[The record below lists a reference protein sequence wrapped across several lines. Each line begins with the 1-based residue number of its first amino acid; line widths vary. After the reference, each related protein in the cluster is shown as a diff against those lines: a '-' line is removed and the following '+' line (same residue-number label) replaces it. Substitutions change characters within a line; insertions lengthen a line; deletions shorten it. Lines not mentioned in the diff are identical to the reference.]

1 MTGLRAHAR
10 ALGIVL
16 TLTSLAAHAAMANA
30 ADAPATSAT
39 PASPPGP
46 APLPAPATS
55 PKPAPAKPAPAT
67 SPKPAPA
74 KPAPATSP
82 KPAPAKPAPAAQRPA
97 AHKPPPP
104 KPPPHKPAPAKPSA
118 AKPGAAKPGASPH
131 AALPATAA
139 APKAGAPG
147 PTRDEDPKGRR
158 AVAGGSTLDEAA
170 LGAESAELG
179 ALHDAERELFP
190 PGIPPLGTPWPK
202 DEPSPMA
209 TEGTPPRPHSSGP
222 PPKVLSAGGASGATD
237 RDLSWLEGLELPELP
252 VRWDARL
259 VRYLEFWRDDPRGHA
274 MFATWLR
281 RSGRYRDTIR
291 KTLAKKGLPGDLV
304 WLAMV
309 ESGFDPKA
317 RSPVG
322 ALGMW
327 QFMPGTGRIYG
338 LSQDRW
344 ADQRIHVPSATE
356 AAADFLADLY
366 RRFGTWELAMASYNM
381 GYGGITGVVKKYN
394 SNDYW
399 ALSHLEGSLP
409 WETTLYVPKILS
421 CAIVG
426 RNLARFGFQAVEL
439 EAPVVGDEVVV
450 PPGTPL
456 ATVAQAAGCKP
467 KEVEALNP
475 ELRAGRTPPT
485 DGPGYAVRVPPGR
498 GPACAQA
505 LAKQRGVPAD
515 RYVVKTGESLS
526 DIADSHRVATSRLV
540 ELNGI
545 APGEVLHGGTV
556 LLVPAPA
563 PAPAGS
569 APATTPGTPAEAP
582 APSTSPEGERP
593 VVIVPA
599 DVYVYPDRT
608 RVFYRVKTGDTAGS
622 LAEAFGVTSDELRR
636 WNALDLRARLL
647 EGMTLQVFV
656 ADREKLAQT
665 RWLSEGSVR
674 TVVAGSE
681 EFFAHFEE
689 KGRRRIVVQ
698 AAAGETLEVIG
709 KRHGVSAKLMERI
722 NRRGKSEPLA
732 AGESVVLYV
741 PHNDGPR
748 PGELAARADVLP
760 LPPP

>member
-1 MTGLRAHAR
+1 MTGLRAHVR
-10 ALGIVL
+10 AVGIAL
-16 TLTSLAAHAAMANA
+16 ALSSLAASSGAAE
-30 ADAPATSAT
+30 ATAGT
-39 PASPPGP
+39 T
-46 APLPAPATS
+46 PLPAPSAAPTAA
-55 PKPAPAKPAPAT
+55 KPTQLPPAAPHKPPAKPAPAPHKPP
-67 SPKPAPA
+67 PKPAPPKPS
-74 KPAPATSP
+74 KPAPP
-82 KPAPAKPAPAAQRPA
+82 KPSKPT
-97 AHKPPPP
+97 PP
-104 KPPPHKPAPAKPSA
+104 KPSAKAPSKPAATA
-118 AKPGAAKPGASPH
+118 AKPGSAVA
-131 AALPATAA
+131 
-139 APKAGAPG
+139 
-147 PTRDEDPKGRR
+147 PTRDEDRKGRR
-158 AVAGGSTLDEAA
+158 AIAGGPTVDEAT

-190 PGIPPLGTPWPK
+190 PGMPPLGVPWPK
-202 DEPSPMA
+202 EQPSPVA
-209 TEGTPPRPHSSGP
+209 TEGTTPRVHTSGLPPMAAA
-222 PPKVLSAGGASGATD
+222 SAPESTG
-237 RDLSWLEGLELPELP
+237 RDLSWLEGLEMPELP

-281 RSGRYRDTIR
+281 RSGRYRDAIR
-291 KTLAKKGLPGDLV
+291 KTLAKKGLPEDLA

-344 ADQRIHVPSATE
+344 ADQRIHVQSATE
-356 AAADFLADLY
+356 AAADFLGDLY
-366 RRFGTWELAMASYNM
+366 RRFGTWELAMAAYNM

-426 RNLARFGFQAVEL
+426 RNLAKFGFQSVEIDPAL
-439 EAPVVGDEVVV
+439 TADEVVV

-456 ATVAQAAGCKP
+456 ASVAQAAGCKA
-467 KEVEALNP
+467 KEIESLNP

-485 DGPGYAVRVPPGR
+485 EGPGYSVRVPQGK
-498 GPACAQA
+498 GAACAEG
-505 LAKQRGVPAD
+505 LAKQRGIPAD

-526 DIADSHRVATSRLV
+526 DIAESQRVPTARLI
-540 ELNGI
+540 ELNGMV
-545 APGEVLHGGTV
+545 PGEVLQSGTV
-556 LLVPAPA
+556 LLVPAAPSPPA
-563 PAPAGS
+563 PV
-569 APATTPGTPAEAP
+569 PATTPATAP
-582 APSTSPEGERP
+582 DGERP
-593 VVIVPA
+593 VVIVPV
-599 DVYVYPDRT
+599 DVYVYPDRK
-608 RVFYRVKTGDTAGS
+608 RVFYKAKTGDTAAS
-622 LAEAFGVTSDELRR
+622 LAEAFGVTTDELRR

-647 EGMTLQVFV
+647 DGMTLQVF
-656 ADREKLAQT
+656 ASDQEKLGRV
-665 RWLSEGSVR
+665 RWLSEAAVR
-674 TVVAGSE
+674 TIVAGSE

-698 AAAGETLEVIG
+698 AAAGETLEAIG
-709 KRHGVSAKLMERI
+709 KRHGVSPKLMERI

-741 PHNDGPR
+741 APNAGPR
-748 PGELAARADVLP
+748 PGELAARDDVQA